1 MEISLHTIRQKHRTK
16 SKKRIA
22 RGGKKG
28 TTSGRGTKGQKSRA
42 GHKIRPAERDLI
54 KKIPKLRGRG
64 KNQFKSFKFKK
75 APVNLSDL
83 EKTFS
88 SGDAV
93 NPKVLIEKGLVMK
106 RGGVIPAVKILASGT
121 LTKKLT
127 IQGCDVSASAKEKI
141 EKAKGE
147 VVPARPYRTDTFGQ
161 V

>member
-1 MEISLHTIRQKHRTK
+1 MEISLNTIRKKHRTK

-75 APVNLSDL
+75 APVNLNDL

-88 SGDAV
+88 SGDIV

-106 RGGVIPAVKILASGT
+106 RGGVIPAVKILGTGT
-121 LTKKLT
+121 LTKKFT
-127 IQGCDVSASAKEKI
+127 IQGCDVSASAKAKI
-141 EKAKGE
+141 EKVKGE
-147 VVPARPYRTDTFGQ
+147 IVPVQ
-161 V
+161 N